1 MKFFPTFFHGVKK
14 MQNNKDKKQSL
25 RRVTATVTEFAMC
38 ILGSLMY
45 AVAVSLFVNPL
56 KFVAGGVTGL
66 GILVNYLAPVVST
79 GVFVFVANIPLFII
93 SWKKFGFSF
102 IARTIFATAL
112 TSVFIDVLHVL
123 GEQYGWFFA
132 GEEKLVGAIFGG
144 IIAGAGLGI
153 VFLGGATTGGL
164 DILARLLRLKFPHL
178 SVGRLILICDFTVVL
193 LSGIVYRSV
202 ESVLYS
208 IVIVFLSSLAVD
220 HIVAG
225 RSHSKLL
232 FILTD
237 KSEEVTR
244 DIIAICG
251 RGVSVI
257 PAQGGYTGQEKKL
270 LMCVVRTHEV
280 SKVRKVV
287 ASYDEKPFIIITDS
301 SEVLGQGFKS
311 HKDTL

>member
-1 MKFFPTFFHGVKK
+1 MQKK
-14 MQNNKDKKQSL
+14 TEKSQDI
-25 RRVTATVTEFAMC
+25 RRIVNTATELLMC
-38 ILGSLMY
+38 VAGTLLY
-45 AVAVSLFVNPL
+45 ATAVSLFVNPL

-66 GILVNYLAPVVST
+66 GILVNHLAPVIST
-79 GVFVFVANIPLFII
+79 GTFVFIANIPLFII
-93 SWKKFGFSF
+93 SWKKFGFNF

-112 TSVFIDVLHVL
+112 VSVFIDILAEL
-123 GEQYGWFFA
+123 GEKYGWFFA

-144 IIAGAGLGI
+144 ILAGAGLGI

-193 LSGIVYRSV
+193 LSGIVYKSV
-202 ESVLYS
+202 ESILYS
-208 IVIVFLSSLAVD
+208 IIIIFLSSLAVD

-225 RSHSKLL
+225 RSHSKLM

-237 KSEEVTR
+237 SYEEVTR

-257 PAQGGYTGQEKKL
+257 SAQGGYTGQERKL

-280 SKVRKVV
+280 SRVRKVV
-287 ASYDEKPFIIITDS
+287 AKYDKKPFIIITDS
-301 SEVLGQGFKS
+301 SEVLGQGFKA
-311 HKDTL
+311 HDDTL

>member
-1 MKFFPTFFHGVKK
+1 MQKK
-14 MQNNKDKKQSL
+14 GEKSQDI
-25 RRVTATVTEFAMC
+25 RRIVNTATELLMC
-38 ILGSLMY
+38 VAGALLY
-45 AVAVSLFVNPL
+45 ATAVSLFVNPL

-66 GILVNYLAPVVST
+66 GILVNYLAPVIST
-79 GVFVFVANIPLFII
+79 GTFVFIANIPLFII
-93 SWKKFGFSF
+93 SWKKFGFNF

-112 TSVFIDVLHVL
+112 VSVFIDILAEL
-123 GEQYGWFFA
+123 GEKYGWFFA

-144 IIAGAGLGI
+144 ILAGAGLGI

-193 LSGIVYRSV
+193 LSGIVYKSV
-202 ESVLYS
+202 ESILYS
-208 IVIVFLSSLAVD
+208 IIIIFLSSLAVD

-225 RSHSKLL
+225 RSHSKLM

-237 KSEEVTR
+237 SYEEVTR

-257 PAQGGYTGQEKKL
+257 SAQGGYTGQERKL

-280 SKVRKVV
+280 SRVRKVV
-287 ASYDEKPFIIITDS
+287 AKYDEKPFIIITDS
-301 SEVLGQGFKS
+301 SEVLGQGFKA
-311 HKDTL
+311 HDDTL

>member
-1 MKFFPTFFHGVKK
+1 MSNTGK
-14 MQNNKDKKQSL
+14 SL
-25 RRVTATVTEFAMC
+25 KIKRATATATELLMC
-38 ILGSLMY
+38 VAGALMY
-45 AVAVSLFVNPL
+45 SLAVSLFVTPL
-56 KFVAGGVTGL
+56 KFAAGGVTGL
-66 GILVNYLAPVVST
+66 GILVNYLFPFIST
-79 GVFVFVANIPLFII
+79 GTFVFLVNVPLFII
-93 SWKKFGFSF
+93 SWRKFGFRF

-112 TSVFIDVLHVL
+112 VSVFIDILATL
-123 GEQYGWFFA
+123 GEKYGWFFS

-164 DILARLLRLKFPHL
+164 DILARLLRLKFPHF
-178 SVGRLILICDFTVVL
+178 SVGRLILICDFVVVL
-193 LSGIVYRSV
+193 LSGIVYKSV

-208 IVIVFLSSLAVD
+208 IIIVFLSSLAVD
-220 HIVAG
+220 YIVAG

-237 KSEEVTR
+237 SYEEVTK

-257 PAQGGYTGQEKKL
+257 PAKGGYTGLDKQL
-270 LMCVVRTHEV
+270 LMCVVRAHEV
-280 SKVRKVV
+280 SRVRKVV
-287 ASYDEKPFIIITDS
+287 AKYDDKPFIIITDS

-311 HKDTL
+311 HEDTL

>member
-1 MKFFPTFFHGVKK
+1 MQKK
-14 MQNNKDKKQSL
+14 GEKSQDI
-25 RRVTATVTEFAMC
+25 RRIVNTATELLMC
-38 ILGSLMY
+38 VAGALLY
-45 AVAVSLFVNPL
+45 ATAVSLFVNPL

-66 GILVNYLAPVVST
+66 GILVNHLAPVIST
-79 GVFVFVANIPLFII
+79 GTFVFIANIPLFII
-93 SWKKFGFSF
+93 SWKKFGFNF

-112 TSVFIDVLHVL
+112 VSVFIDILAEL
-123 GEQYGWFFA
+123 GEKYGWFFA

-144 IIAGAGLGI
+144 ILAGAGLGI

-193 LSGIVYRSV
+193 LSGIVYKSV
-202 ESVLYS
+202 ESILYS
-208 IVIVFLSSLAVD
+208 IIIIFLSSLAVD

-225 RSHSKLL
+225 RSHSKLM

-237 KSEEVTR
+237 SYEEVTR

-257 PAQGGYTGQEKKL
+257 SAQGGYTGQERKL

-280 SKVRKVV
+280 SRVRKVV
-287 ASYDEKPFIIITDS
+287 AKYDEKPFIIITDS
-301 SEVLGQGFKS
+301 SEVLGQGFKA
-311 HKDTL
+311 HDDTL

>member
-1 MKFFPTFFHGVKK
+1 MSEKISSKTNIK
-14 MQNNKDKKQSL
+14 
-25 RRVTATVTEFAMC
+25 RITATVTELLMC
-38 ILGSLMY
+38 VVGSFMY
-45 AVAVSLFVNPL
+45 SAAVSLFVTPL
-56 KFVAGGVTGL
+56 KFAAGGVTGL
-66 GILVNYLAPVVST
+66 GILVNYIVPFIST
-79 GVFVFVANIPLFII
+79 GTFVFVANIPLFILA
-93 SWKKFGFSF
+93 WRKFGFRF
-102 IARTIFATAL
+102 IARTVFATAL
-112 TSVFIDVLHVL
+112 VSVFIDLLSYL
-123 GEQYGWFFA
+123 GAKYNWFFD

-178 SVGRLILICDFTVVL
+178 SVGRLILMCDFVVVL
-193 LSGIVYRSV
+193 LSGIVYKSV

-208 IVIVFLSSLAVD
+208 IIIVFLSSLAVD
-220 HIVAG
+220 YVVAG

-232 FILTD
+232 FIMTD
-237 KSEEVTR
+237 FYEDVTK

-257 PAQGGYTGQEKKL
+257 PARGGYSGKDKNM

-280 SKVRKVV
+280 ARVREVV
-287 ASYDEKPFIIITDS
+287 AKYDEKPFIIIAES

-311 HKDTL
+311 HNDTL

>member
-1 MKFFPTFFHGVKK
+1 MSSSANKK
-14 MQNNKDKKQSL
+14 TDIK
-25 RRVTATVTEFAMC
+25 RVFSVFSELFMC
-38 ILGSLMY
+38 VLGAFMY
-45 AVAVSLFVNPL
+45 SAAVSLFVTPL

-66 GILVNYLAPVVST
+66 GILVNYLVPFIST
-79 GVFVFVANIPLFII
+79 GTFVFVANIPLFII
-93 SWKKFGFSF
+93 SWKKFGFRF
-102 IARTIFATAL
+102 IARTVFSTAL
-112 TSVFIDVLHVL
+112 VSVFIDTLDSL
-123 GEQYGWFFA
+123 GARYGWFFN

-178 SVGRLILICDFTVVL
+178 SVGRLILICDFIVVL
-193 LSGIVYRSV
+193 LTGLVYKSV
-202 ESVLYS
+202 ESMLYS
-208 IVIVFLSSLAVD
+208 IIIVFLSSVAVD
-220 HIVAG
+220 YIVAG

-232 FILTD
+232 FIMTD
-237 KSEEVTR
+237 YYEEVTR

-257 PAQGGYTGQEKKL
+257 PAKGGYTGQDRKV

-280 SKVRKVV
+280 SRVRKVV
-287 ASYDEKPFIIITDS
+287 ANYDEKPFIIITDS

>member
-112 TSVFIDVLHVL
+112 TSVFIDVFHVL

>member
-1 MKFFPTFFHGVKK
+1 MTDENKK
-14 MQNNKDKKQSL
+14 LTL
-25 RRVTATVTEFAMC
+25 RRVTSTASQWFLCVAGAF
-38 ILGSLMY
+38 MY
-45 AVAVSLFVNPL
+45 AAAVALFVTPL
-56 KFVAGGVTGL
+56 KFAAGGVTGL
-66 GILVNYLAPVVST
+66 GILINYLIPYIST
-79 GVFVFVANIPLFII
+79 GAFVFVANIPLFLI
-93 SWKKFGFSF
+93 SWKKFGFRF

-112 TSVFIDVLHVL
+112 VSVFIDLLSNL
-123 GEQYGWFFA
+123 GEKYGWFFN

-164 DILARLLRLKFPHL
+164 DILARLLKIKFPHF
-178 SVGRLILICDFTVVL
+178 SVGRLILICDFAVVL
-193 LSGIVYRSV
+193 LSGIVYKSV
-202 ESVLYS
+202 DSILYS
-208 IVIVFLSSLAVD
+208 IIIVFLSSIAVD
-220 HIVAG
+220 YIVAG

-237 KSEEVTR
+237 FHEEVTK

-257 PAQGGYTGQEKKL
+257 PAKGGYTGKDKKL

-280 SKVRKVV
+280 ARVRNVV
-287 ASYDEKPFIIITDS
+287 AKYDKNPFIIITDS

-311 HKDTL
+311 HTDTL

>member
-1 MKFFPTFFHGVKK
+1 MNST
-14 MQNNKDKKQSL
+14 DKKQKIKKI
-25 RRVTATVTEFAMC
+25 TATATELLMC
-38 ILGSLMY
+38 VLGAFMY
-45 AVAVSLFVNPL
+45 SVAVSLFVTPL
-56 KFVAGGVTGL
+56 KFAAGGVTGL
-66 GILVNYLAPVVST
+66 GILINYMVPAIST
-79 GVFVFVANIPLFII
+79 GMFVFLANVPLFLI
-93 SWKKFGFSF
+93 SWKKFGFRF
-102 IARTIFATAL
+102 IARTVFSTAL
-112 TSVFIDVLHVL
+112 VSVFIDLLATL
-123 GEQYGWFFA
+123 GEKYGWFFA

-178 SVGRLILICDFTVVL
+178 SVGRLILICDFVVVL
-193 LSGIVYRSV
+193 LSGIVYKSV
-202 ESVLYS
+202 ESILYS
-208 IVIVFLSSLAVD
+208 IIIVFLSSLAVD
-220 HIVAG
+220 YIVAG

-237 KSEEVTR
+237 SHEEVTR

-257 PAQGGYTGQEKKL
+257 PAQGGYTGQDKKL

-280 SKVRKVV
+280 SRVRKVV
-287 ASYDEKPFIIITDS
+287 ANYDEKPFIIITDS

>member
-1 MKFFPTFFHGVKK
+1 MSNTGK
-14 MQNNKDKKQSL
+14 SL
-25 RRVTATVTEFAMC
+25 KIKRATATATELLMC
-38 ILGSLMY
+38 VAGALMY
-45 AVAVSLFVNPL
+45 SVAVSLFVTPL
-56 KFVAGGVTGL
+56 KFAAGGVTGL
-66 GILVNYLAPVVST
+66 GILVNYLFPFIST
-79 GVFVFVANIPLFII
+79 GTFVFLVNVPLFII
-93 SWKKFGFSF
+93 SWRKFGFRF
-102 IARTIFATAL
+102 IARTIFATAMV
-112 TSVFIDVLHVL
+112 SVFIDILATL
-123 GEQYGWFFA
+123 GEKYGWFFS

-178 SVGRLILICDFTVVL
+178 SVGRLILICDFIVVL
-193 LSGIVYRSV
+193 LSGIVYKSV

-208 IVIVFLSSLAVD
+208 IIIVFLSSLAVD
-220 HIVAG
+220 YIVAG

-237 KSEEVTR
+237 SYEEVTK

-257 PAQGGYTGQEKKL
+257 PAKGGYTGQDKQL
-270 LMCVVRTHEV
+270 LMCVVRAHEV
-280 SKVRKVV
+280 SRVRKVV
-287 ASYDEKPFIIITDS
+287 AKYDDKPFIIITDS

-311 HKDTL
+311 HEDTL